1 MLPDRPDAA
10 PSLQWPLTPS
20 SEPRSLNYDTPPGLE
35 VAAGSQGKIVL
46 LSGQWTALAL
56 ARDRE
61 RSGAVLKLR
70 ALATDVDTSIRSRGE
85 WAARYAQRAG

>member
-1 MLPDRPDAA
+1 M
-10 PSLQWPLTPS
+10 
-20 SEPRSLNYDTPPGLE
+20 NYDTPPGLE

-70 ALATDVDTSIRSRGE
+70 ALATEKIGQWDLSRVDRLDHVGGQALWRVWGSGFSIR
-85 WAARYAQRAG
+85 